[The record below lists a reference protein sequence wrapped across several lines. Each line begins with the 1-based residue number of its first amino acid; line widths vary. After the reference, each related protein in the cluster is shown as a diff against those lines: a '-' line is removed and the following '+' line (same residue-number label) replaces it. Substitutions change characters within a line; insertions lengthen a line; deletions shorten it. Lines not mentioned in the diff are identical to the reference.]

1 MNIHLFYPLSYLV
14 KLRLR
19 EEQKMKNRVWVGKYW
34 RDCSES
40 GQHIIMKTVALMSLE
55 QRGNHHQTHY

>member
-19 EEQKMKNRVWVGKYW
+19 EETKNEKQSVGRKILA
-34 RDCSES
+34 
-40 GQHIIMKTVALMSLE
+40 GLQ
-55 QRGNHHQTHY
+55 